1 MAMPSSTASNP
12 AYITV
17 AALSG
22 AIAVGLGAFGSHG
35 LRHIVSPESLGV
47 WKTAVEYQFIHTL
60 ALLLVALYPNN
71 RAFSVTFWLWVLG
84 MVLFSGSLYVMVIT
98 GQRALGMVTPVGGT
112 MLILG
117 WLLLAHRSMRR
128 NRPTS
133 TDSPE
138 TNVPS

>member
-1 MAMPSSTASNP
+1 MPSSPASNP

-35 LRHIVSPESLGV
+35 LRHIVTPESLGV

-60 ALLLVALYPNN
+60 ALLFLALLPNN
-71 RAFSVTFWLWVLG
+71 RAFLVTFWLWVLG
-84 MVLFSGSLYVMVIT
+84 IGLFSGSLYVMVIT
-98 GQRALGMVTPVGGT
+98 GQRVLGVVTPVGGT

-117 WLLLAHRSMRR
+117 WLVLAHRSMLHHRSK
-128 NRPTS
+128 NADPHG
-133 TDSPE
+133 
-138 TNVPS
+138 TNVHS